1 MLEIWEGDIR
11 VSNDIIFGVRSL
23 KQWFPVSG
31 FLGRHSNSYVKA
43 VDDITLQV
51 HRGETLGIVG
61 ESGCG
66 KSTLIRTMMKLIK
79 PSDGKIYFEGQD
91 VTAAGG
97 KVLREFWR
105 NVQIIFQ
112 DPYASLNPRQKV
124 RNMLG
129 EAIDLGNM
137 QLSGEQKEKEILQL
151 LQLVG
156 LPPDAADKF
165 PHEFSGGQRQRL
177 CIARALAV
185 KPKIIMC
192 DECVS
197 ALDVSIQAQIINL
210 LMRLKKEMDLTLI
223 FVSHDL
229 RVIRNISDAVAV
241 MYLGKIIEYADT
253 DDLFTHPMHPYTKSL
268 LSAVPSINLDE
279 TGKTIIL
286 KGDIPSP
293 IHVPQGCPF
302 HTRCWMAR
310 EECGHI
316 SCPIYHP
323 GTQHFSACPFAD
335 SLADKK

>member
-1 MLEIWEGDIR
+1 M
-11 VSNDIIFGVRSL
+11 SNDIIFEVRSL
-23 KQWFPVSG
+23 KQWFPVNG
-31 FLGRHSNSYVKA
+31 FLGSHSSSYVKA

-79 PSDGKIYFEGQD
+79 PSDGEIYFEGQN
-91 VTAAGG
+91 VTGANG
-97 KVLREFWR
+97 KALREFRR

-129 EAIDLGNM
+129 EAIELGNM
-137 QLSGEQKEKEILQL
+137 KLNGKEKVNEILKL
-151 LQLVG
+151 LHLVG
-156 LPPDAADKF
+156 LPADAVDKY

-210 LMRLKKEMDLTLI
+210 LMRLKKEMNLTLI

-229 RVIRNISDAVAV
+229 RVIRNISDSVAV
-241 MYLGKIIEYADT
+241 MYLGKIIEYSDT
-253 DDLFTHPMHPYTKSL
+253 DDLFIHPMHPYTKSL
-268 LSAVPSINLDE
+268 LSAVPSINLE
-279 TGKTIIL
+279 EERKTIIL

-302 HTRCWMAR
+302 HTRCWMAQ
-310 EECGHI
+310 EECSHI
-316 SCPIYHP
+316 PCPIYHP
-323 GTQHFSACPFAD
+323 GIQHFSACPFAD
-335 SLADKK
+335 RLVNRK